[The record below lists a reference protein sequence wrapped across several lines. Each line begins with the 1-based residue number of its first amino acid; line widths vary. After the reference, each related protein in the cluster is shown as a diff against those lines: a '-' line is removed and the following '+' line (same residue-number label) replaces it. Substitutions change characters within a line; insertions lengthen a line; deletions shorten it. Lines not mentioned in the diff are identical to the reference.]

1 MSAGGLLGLLLIVFV
16 LCEEESLEK
25 TMAVLR
31 DELGV
36 GDDALME
43 LSFQLLRD
51 EKSIILSLDSGR
63 SLLASLS
70 INLNPLQIITS
81 NSSKLI

>member
-1 MSAGGLLGLLLIVFV
+1 MFV
-16 LCEEESLEK
+16 PSEEESLEK

-43 LSFQLLRD
+43 LSCQLRRD
-51 EKSIILSLDSGR
+51 EKSVIPLRLDSGR

>member
-1 MSAGGLLGLLLIVFV
+1 MFV
-16 LCEEESLEK
+16 PSEEESLEK

-43 LSFQLLRD
+43 LSCQLLRN
-51 EKSIILSLDSGR
+51 EKSVIPLRLDSGR

>member
-1 MSAGGLLGLLLIVFV
+1 MFV
-16 LCEEESLEK
+16 PSEEESLEK

-43 LSFQLLRD
+43 LSCQLLRD
-51 EKSIILSLDSGR
+51 EKSVIPLRLDSGR

>member
-1 MSAGGLLGLLLIVFV
+1 MFV
-16 LCEEESLEK
+16 SSEEESLEK
-25 TMAVLR
+25 TIAVLR
-31 DELGV
+31 NELGV

-43 LSFQLLRD
+43 LSCQLRRD
-51 EKSIILSLDSGR
+51 EKSVIPLRLDSGR

>member
-1 MSAGGLLGLLLIVFV
+1 VFV
-16 LCEEESLEK
+16 PSEEESLEK

-43 LSFQLLRD
+43 LSCQLLRN
-51 EKSIILSLDSGR
+51 EKSVIPLRLDSGR